1 MALTGET
8 RADAVYADGRRPR
21 DIRPIV
27 EESLAYFGTLVKI
40 RSGLGP
46 VEPMPPAA
54 LGGRSNSLSR
64 PVVFH
69 FVRDPR
75 LPQRRWPPSPSRLL
89 PPECCVG
96 ATVLLSV
103 T

>member
-1 MALTGET
+1 MK
-8 RADAVYADGRRPR
+8 
-21 DIRPIV
+21 
-27 EESLAYFGTLVKI
+27 SLAYFGTLVNDGQA
-40 RSGLGP
+40 SGP

-69 FVRDPR
+69 FVRDR
-75 LPQRRWPPSPSRLL
+75 ASLNAMAAEVFAAL
-89 PPECCVG
+89 PPECCGRSDRV
-96 ATVLLSV
+96 AAV